1 MTFAIVWNRL
11 IARRHAIDA
20 MLEMS
25 TPLASQQLHR
35 PPMWDIWVMP
45 DKQPPPWLDI
55 KVSKSFGC
63 SHDLATNQPTFLD
76 SQWQFKSAII
86 LQVHLELL

>member
-25 TPLASQQLHR
+25 TPLESRQLRR

-45 DKQPPPWLDI
+45 DEDPPSWLDS
-55 KVSKSFGC
+55 KVSKSFG
-63 SHDLATNQPTFLD
+63 S
-76 SQWQFKSAII
+76 
-86 LQVHLELL
+86 

>member
-20 MLEMS
+20 MLEMN
-25 TPLASQQLHR
+25 TPLESRQLRR
-35 PPMWDIWVMP
+35 PTMWDIWVMP
-45 DKQPPPWLDI
+45 DKQSSPWLDS

-63 SHDLATNQPTFLD
+63 NDDLAIN
-76 SQWQFKSAII
+76 
-86 LQVHLELL
+86 